1 MPRPQI
7 TWRTDRYA
15 RGELVP
21 PPPPS
26 LPAPLAE
33 SFEVARAVLADMR
46 ERPRAQDVR
55 ASLLALAEAARAAST
70 PHALRALAEA
80 LTRLDEHSAGA
91 LAAVAWGRFRALP
104 HALDAPRLAHAASE
118 ASALVA
124 ARAQPGR
131 MPSLQA
137 VYVAVARAVELAP
150 PGKRRAWVADLL
162 LALGLPL
169 AADPDSRA
177 RELARWIARARRASA
192 EAAPAAQPAH
202 RAKRPPRR

>member
-1 MPRPQI
+1 MPRPKI
-7 TWRTDRYA
+7 TWRTEHYA

-26 LPAPLAE
+26 LPAPLAD
-33 SFEVARAVLADMR
+33 SFELARAVLADMR

-55 ASLLALAEAARAAST
+55 ASLLALAEAARAAAASGA
-70 PHALRALAEA
+70 H
-80 LTRLDEHSAGA
+80 GA
-91 LAAVAWGRFRALP
+91 LAAAVAQLDNDSAAALTVVAWKLYRAMP
-104 HALDAPRLAHAASE
+104 EALAADALAVAADE
-118 ASALVA
+118 AAALVA

-131 MPSLQA
+131 MPTLKA
-137 VYVAVARAVELAP
+137 VYAAVARAVELAP

-202 RAKRPPRR
+202 RAKRSARR